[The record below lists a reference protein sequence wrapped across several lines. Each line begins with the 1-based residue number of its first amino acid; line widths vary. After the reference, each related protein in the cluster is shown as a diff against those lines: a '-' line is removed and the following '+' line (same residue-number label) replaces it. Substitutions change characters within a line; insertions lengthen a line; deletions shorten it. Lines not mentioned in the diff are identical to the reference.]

1 MKDDRKS
8 RGCGFVTFR
17 DSESAEKVVN
27 ELNGKKL
34 PHRKLLHVYL
44 HKNKDE

>member
-1 MKDDRKS
+1 MMKDDRKS

-34 PHRKLLHVYL
+34 PHRKVS
-44 HKNKDE
+44 KNELNSFLD